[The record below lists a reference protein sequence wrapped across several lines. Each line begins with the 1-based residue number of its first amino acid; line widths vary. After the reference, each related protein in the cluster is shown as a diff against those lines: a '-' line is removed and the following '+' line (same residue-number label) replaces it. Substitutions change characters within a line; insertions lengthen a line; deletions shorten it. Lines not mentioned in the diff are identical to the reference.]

1 MALRISPPADV
12 IRSRRGLLFFHT
24 FTGAVVPG
32 DYPLAAASYGPNVS
46 ASFPIGWYAED
57 FDFLGDVV
65 KPGTGGA
72 HYQQGVDDDLDKP
85 NGRQCV
91 TPEFPGGTYAYFIP
105 IDTNGAPAFPYS
117 IGRYWYSNNTGGEVR

>member
-65 KPGTGGA
+65 KPGTGG
-72 HYQQGVDDDLDKP
+72 
-85 NGRQCV
+85 
-91 TPEFPGGTYAYFIP
+91 TYAYFIP